1 MMQQLEQARGARA
14 LALWTVAAGFIGAVL
29 TGLSAAS
36 WLQGFLRFG
45 CSWSVGG
52 TESPSPADGGWVCG
66 DGIVL
71 FLPGAAILVLGGL
84 AVLTAALLFLAVWRR
99 VRERAAALAS
109 AALLAVVPTVVTCL
123 VMLRDASVHDGNAQ
137 EAIAAGAGSR
147 LAQWNEFALPALIA
161 TVAAACL
168 AAVGLWL
175 RARDRSRRFAGALVI
190 GALALLLVSAAL
202 SILGTLSLGLVAA
215 GIIAGAWSL
224 SATVGHEPGG
234 LPGATPQESSA
245 PMSIEGVPDR
255 RPE

>member
-1 MMQQLEQARGARA
+1 MTVQLARERSARA
-14 LALWTVAAGFIGAVL
+14 AALWMLLFGFVAAVL

-52 TESPSPADGGWVCG
+52 TESPSPVDGGWVCG

-71 FLPGAAILVLGGL
+71 LLPGAAILVLGGL
-84 AVLTAALLFLAVWRR
+84 AVLMAALLFLAVWRR

-123 VMLRDASVHDGNAQ
+123 MMLREASVHDGNAQ

-147 LAQWNEFALPALIA
+147 LALWNEFALPALIA

-175 RARDRSRRFAGALVI
+175 RARSRSRRFAGALVI
-190 GALALLLVSAAL
+190 AALMLLLVSAAL

-215 GIIAGAWSL
+215 GIIAGASSL
-224 SATVGHEPGG
+224 SATVGHEPGER
-234 LPGATPQESSA
+234 PGATPQEKFCA
-245 PMSIEGVPDR
+245 DVDR
-255 RPE
+255 GRSRSTS